1 VRSLFSIAKV
11 LLAAEL
17 FLASVAQA
25 SSPAISLSFD
35 ELVEHPTKY
44 NGRQVSV
51 RAYAVT
57 SCTECN
63 VFYASRQAARAASAR
78 GTISK
83 HGISIGRVARGYALP
98 KWFAMRLFKV
108 PPHTEGYDGY
118 VHIVGT
124 FRYIDLTPAPTLKPK
139 KITEVQ
145 RRDGVVEREIVTM
158 KNGFGW
164 WGLYDKTITN
174 MTECLPLG
182 PPVPSGL

>member
-1 VRSLFSIAKV
+1 MKTLLVAAL
-11 LLAAEL
+11 LLARIAEAAPL
-17 FLASVAQA
+17 
-25 SSPAISLSFD
+25 PISLPLQQ
-35 ELVEHPTKY
+35 LVDHPAKY
-44 NGRQVSV
+44 NGKRVSV

-63 VFYASRQAARAASAR
+63 VFYVSREAAKRAYAH
-78 GTISK
+78 GTMTK
-83 HGISIGRVARGYALP
+83 EGISIGKVARGYALP

-118 VHIVGT
+118 VHVVGT
-124 FRYIDLTPAPTLKPK
+124 FRYKDLTPAPTPKPK
-139 KITEVQ
+139 KVTKPTTPRTEMDAE
-145 RRDGVVEREIVTM
+145 RIVVEQ

-164 WGLYDKTITN
+164 WGLYDKTITD